1 VRDTLGVPPGA
12 WVLPRTACPA
22 VARLFTPG
30 DHGSSALV
38 LDGGLEAGEA
48 DRVRPKD
55 RHSER

>member
-1 VRDTLGVPPGA
+1 MSPIEALTVR
-12 WVLPRTACPA
+12 
-22 VARLFTPG
+22 TPLVHEG
-30 DHGSSALV
+30 DCKLICALV